1 MNINT
6 DVDIFEKMTERIEQ
20 VRSDLELSRMAFCK
34 RIGFPYARY
43 HHITG
48 ERNSKPT
55 ADLLSAVASH
65 TEVSPD
71 WLLNGEGPPYRI
83 GGAARGIAIGAGVRN
98 TAPGTAAAGGADQ
111 ANMDAQY
118 VLLPL
123 YGVQGS
129 AGEGRHVGE
138 EEVEDLLA
146 FKRDW
151 ITREL
156 RSNPDDLSLIY
167 VQGESMVPTLNPGDV
182 ILVER
187 NQNYTISDGIYV
199 IRMGEAL
206 LVKRLQFLPE
216 SELNVSSDNPSYQ
229 PFRVRLREEME
240 DFGIIGRVLWA
251 GRRF

>member
-1 MNINT
+1 
-6 DVDIFEKMTERIEQ
+6 MTERIER

-65 TEVSPD
+65 TDVSPD
-71 WLLNGEGPPYRI
+71 WLLSGDGPTYRGGGMVQGTAI
-83 GGAARGIAIGAGVRN
+83 GGRNTAIGA
-98 TAPGTAAAGGADQ
+98 DSSQ
-111 ANMDAQY
+111 MDAQY

-156 RSNPDDLSLIY
+156 RSSPDDLSLIY
-167 VQGESMVPTLNPGDV
+167 VQGESMAPTLSPGDV

-199 IRMGEAL
+199 IRMGDAL

-216 SELNVSSDNPSYQ
+216 GELNVSSDNPSYH